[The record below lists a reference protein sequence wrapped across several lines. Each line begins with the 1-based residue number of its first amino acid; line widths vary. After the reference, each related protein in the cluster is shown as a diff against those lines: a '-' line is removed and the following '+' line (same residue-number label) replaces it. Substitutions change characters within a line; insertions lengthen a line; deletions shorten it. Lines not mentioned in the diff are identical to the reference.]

1 MARSRTSSGASSPL
15 LTLASIVV
23 TIAAL
28 HVAKEILLPLAL
40 AIFLS
45 FLLTPLANRLEGWG
59 LGRILSVIS
68 VVGVTF
74 VVLGILGWIVTS
86 QLLNMNEQ
94 MRFWKQE
101 IIRKIDDVRP
111 DSPMLANFSEAI
123 DEVTKKLKED
133 EAKKPAATE
142 PAEPA
147 EPAAAET
154 TAAAE
159 ATPAAPGTETLW
171 DRLKNQFG
179 ETPLGGS
186 NGSRE
191 PVDVRVVG
199 MPPSPLG
206 QVRDWLGPLVAP
218 LTTAGIAIVLV
229 IFILLKREDQRN
241 RLLQLFGASNLH
253 ASTEALTDVT
263 ERVSNYLRMQFLI
276 NAGYG
281 LCVGVGL
288 AAIGV
293 PSAITWGVLS
303 FALRF
308 LPYIG
313 PWLSAIMPL
322 AVSIAAS
329 SGWSAP
335 VMVATL
341 FVVLELLVNN
351 VAEPMLYGRSTG
363 VSGVGVIVAAIFWTW
378 IWGPIG
384 LVLAMP
390 LTVCVVVMARY
401 IPAINFL
408 AVLLGDHSTML
419 PPERIYQRLL
429 AGDSDEA
436 EDLATPL
443 LVDGSLAAAYDD
455 AVIPALI
462 LAEEDRHSGRLHDD
476 QVKLVQET
484 ARDLVEDLG
493 ELDAKRAAAD
503 SKPDSAE
510 STGRRAVRVLC
521 VPLRDQA
528 DDISAVMLGQ
538 LLQKEGCE
546 VERAAIS
553 ALTSEIVE
561 AVETLQIDLVVLTS
575 VPPLPSRSS
584 RLLCRRLRDRYPQ
597 LPIVIGYW
605 GGDRDEA
612 IRRRLAD
619 DQSDVTTTLATAV
632 ERVKAIAARPQ
643 LAEKA
648 G

>member
-1 MARSRTSSGASSPL
+1 MARSRTPSGAGSPL

-23 TIAAL
+23 AIAAL

-45 FLLTPLANRLEGWG
+45 FLLTPLAERLERWG

-74 VVLGILGWIVTS
+74 VVLGVLGWIVTS
-86 QLLNMNEQ
+86 QLLNLNEQ
-94 MRFWKQE
+94 LPVWRQE
-101 IIRKIDDVRP
+101 IIRKIEDLRP
-111 DSPMLANFSEAI
+111 DSPMLANVNEAI
-123 DEVTKKLKED
+123 DEVTKKLNED
-133 EAKKPAATE
+133 AKPATPPSEDAAEEAPVVATAPAVAP
-142 PAEPA
+142 PAEQQD
-147 EPAAAET
+147 
-154 TAAAE
+154 
-159 ATPAAPGTETLW
+159 GSLW
-171 DRLKNQFG
+171 ARLKREFDN
-179 ETPLGGS
+179 PS
-186 NGSRE
+186 NGTLSNSGE

-206 QVRDWLGPLVAP
+206 QMRDWLGPLVAP
-218 LTTAGIAIVLV
+218 LTTAGMAIVLV

-263 ERVSNYLRMQFLI
+263 DRVSNYLRMQFLI

-281 LCVGVGL
+281 LAVGLGL

-322 AVSIAAS
+322 AVSIADS
-329 SGWSAP
+329 SGWTAP
-335 VMVATL
+335 LMVAAL
-341 FVVLELLVNN
+341 FAVLELLVNN

-436 EDLATPL
+436 EELVTPL
-443 LVDGSLAAAYDD
+443 LTDGSLAAAYDN

-462 LAEEDRHSGRLHDD
+462 LAEEDRHAGRLHDG
-476 QVKLVQET
+476 QVGIVQEA

-493 ELDAKRAAAD
+493 ELDAKQAAAAP
-503 SKPDSAE
+503 KPDGVESA
-510 STGRRAVRVLC
+510 GRRAVRVLC
-521 VPLRDQA
+521 IPLRDQA
-528 DDISAVMLGQ
+528 DDISAVMLSQ
-538 LLQKEGCE
+538 LLQKENCE

-553 ALTSEIVE
+553 ALTSELVE
-561 AVETLQIDLVVLTS
+561 AVESQRADIVVLSS

-619 DQSDVTTTLATAV
+619 DQSDITTTLAAAV
-632 ERVKAIAARPQ
+632 ERVRAIAARPQ